1 VFCKATLGEDAEGGF
16 VFFGAGKVFFLR
28 GEGISRL
35 ILLDFVVA
43 RAGSSVNQSFAHG
56 EQGLRHR
63 LFKVTLYISL
73 G

>member
-16 VFFGAGKVFFLR
+16 VFLGGKVLFLR
-28 GEGISRL
+28 DEGVSRL
-35 ILLDFVVA
+35 ILLGFVVA

>member
-1 VFCKATLGEDAEGGF
+1 L
-16 VFFGAGKVFFLR
+16 GAGKVFFLR